1 MARGQAGVIDR
12 LRTQIRALE
21 GIGAP
26 AGAAVLSLDI
36 EAIDTALP
44 DGGLPLGCVHEVT
57 GASGMGARGGG
68 GAATGFCAALSARI
82 VSARGGGAVLWLQR
96 GGDLYMPGLARYGL
110 HPGSVITVRDLG
122 RGRDMLWA
130 FEEALRCNALVAVV
144 AEVAEADR
152 IGLTASRR
160 LQLAAEG
167 AGITGFLLCESEL
180 SGSSAAVT
188 RWRLSNLPSTGPSE
202 IGPREPNS
210 EPGVGAPCWKAELL
224 RCRGGRPAVW
234 SIGWRGSAWHSIEA
248 EASIGAEARRLAG

>member
-21 GIGAP
+21 DIGAP

-36 EAIDTALP
+36 EEIDTALP
-44 DGGLPLGCVHEVT
+44 DGGLPLGCLHEV
-57 GASGMGARGGG
+57 SGIG

-82 VSARGGGAVLWLQR
+82 LDARGGGAVLWLQR
-96 GGDLYMPGLARYGL
+96 GDDLYMPGLVRYGL
-110 HPGSVITVRDLG
+110 HPGSVITVRGLG
-122 RGRDMLWA
+122 RARDMLWA
-130 FEEALRCNALVAVV
+130 FEEALRCDAIVAVI

-167 AGITGFLLCESEL
+167 AGITGFLLCESEI

-188 RWRLSNLPSTGPSE
+188 RWRLTNLPSVGPSE
-202 IGPREPNS
+202 TND

-224 RCRGGRPAVW
+224 RCRGGRPASWVL
-234 SIGWRGSAWHSIEA
+234 GWQGSAWHAIEA
-248 EASIGAEARRLAG
+248 AKTMDEAESAEALPLAG